1 VNLDAALKRAKQNGT
16 LSLQSRGLT
25 VFPKEIV
32 KFEELKVGDNWWEAA
47 ELQKLDL
54 SNNKIPD
61 IPIEIAN
68 QQVSLILLNFMQG
81 PSPPQLESE
90 RNHSYTERAVDP
102 EKSEVPG
109 SVEQQDRQ
117 SKGRWRVPI

>member
-1 VNLDAALKRAKQNGT
+1 M
-16 LSLQSRGLT
+16 
-25 VFPKEIV
+25 FPKEIV

-68 QQVSLILLNFMQG
+68 QQVSLILLIFYAR
-81 PSPPQLESE
+81 PFATS
-90 RNHSYTERAVDP
+90 T
-102 EKSEVPG
+102 
-109 SVEQQDRQ
+109 
-117 SKGRWRVPI
+117 